1 MKRLVL
7 LGAGHAH
14 LHVLASLVGQGID
27 NTDITLI
34 TPSEHQIYSGMVP
47 GLVAGHYTR
56 EQCGVSVA
64 ALLDGGRVQWLQ
76 RSVTALDADS
86 QVCSLDDGSRLGYD
100 FLSIN
105 TGPVHDRAR
114 LEASMP
120 GARENALFVRPID
133 AFVELWPQV
142 CALADQRKLRIALI
156 GGGAAGIELACAIAY
171 RLPHC
176 SVSLISAE
184 QTIASNYTPAVQQRV
199 RRALHEQGIDTLQE
213 KVVAIETGR
222 LKLSGGTYLQCDV
235 PVIAIGAQ
243 AAPWL
248 QGSGLALDNEGFI
261 QVDACQ
267 RSVSHAHVYAGG
279 DVATRT
285 DRPSVRSGVYAVR
298 AGPALSQNLRAA
310 LTGTPA
316 QPHQPPHKTLNLLS
330 CGRRYAIGS
339 WGELSFEG
347 RWVWYLKD
355 RIDRAFIAHYRP

>member
-7 LGAGHAH
+7 LGAGHSH
-14 LHVLASLVGQGID
+14 LHVLASLVRQSIAEA
-27 NTDITLI
+27 DITLI
-34 TPSEHQIYSGMVP
+34 TPSERQIYSGMVP
-47 GLVAGHYTR
+47 GLIAGHYAP
-56 EQCGVSVA
+56 EECAVSVLS
-64 ALLDGGRVQWLQ
+64 LLAGGRVQWLQ
-76 RSVTALDADS
+76 RSVSALDAKS
-86 QVCSLDDGSRLGYD
+86 QVCILDDGSSLGYD
-100 FLSIN
+100 FLSVN

-120 GARENALFVRPID
+120 GSRENALFVRPID
-133 AFVELWPQV
+133 AFVELWPRV
-142 CALADQRKLRIALI
+142 CSLAEQRKLRIALI
-156 GGGAAGIELACAIAY
+156 GGGAAGVELACAVAH

-184 QTIASNYTPAVQQRV
+184 PTTVNNYTPAVQHRV
-199 RRALHEQGIDTLQE
+199 HRALRERRIDIIAQ
-213 KVVAIETGR
+213 KVVRIESGR
-222 LKLSGGTYLQCDV
+222 LQLSGGSYLQCDV

-248 QGSGLALDNEGFI
+248 QGSGLALDDEGFI
-261 QVDACQ
+261 QVDAFQ
-267 RSVSHAHVYAGG
+267 RSVSHANVYAGG
-279 DVATRT
+279 DIAARI

-316 QPHQPPHKTLNLLS
+316 RAHQPPQKTLNLLS

-355 RIDRAFIAHYRP
+355 RIDRAFIARYKR